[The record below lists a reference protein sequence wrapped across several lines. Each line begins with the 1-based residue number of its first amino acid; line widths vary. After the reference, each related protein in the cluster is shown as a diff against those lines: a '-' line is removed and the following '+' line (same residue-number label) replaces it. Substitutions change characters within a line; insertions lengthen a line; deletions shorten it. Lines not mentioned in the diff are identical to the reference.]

1 MLITTYSHISQFICG
16 LEQLSRE
23 EIIMLDS
30 LKNLLKIKSLM
41 TLITGGVFAY
51 MAFSGKLQ
59 AETVAGIITMV
70 FTFYFTKTDKSGE

>member
-1 MLITTYSHISQFICG
+1 MLITTYSHILQFICG
-16 LEQLSRE
+16 LEQLRE

-41 TLITGGVFAY
+41 TLITGGVFAF
-51 MAFSGKLQ
+51 MAFTGKLQ

-70 FTFYFTKTDKSGE
+70 FTFYFTKSDKSGE

>member
-16 LEQLSRE
+16 LEQLRE

-41 TLITGGVFAY
+41 TLITGGVFAF
-51 MAFSGKLQ
+51 MAFTGKLQ

-70 FTFYFTKTDKSGE
+70 FTFYFTKNDKSGE